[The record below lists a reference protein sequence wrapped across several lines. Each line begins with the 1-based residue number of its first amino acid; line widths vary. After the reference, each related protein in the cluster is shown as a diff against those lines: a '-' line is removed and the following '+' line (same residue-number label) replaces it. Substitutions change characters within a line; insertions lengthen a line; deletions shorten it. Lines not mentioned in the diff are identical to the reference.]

1 MQRRL
6 FQEVLN
12 SSSNWKA
19 IYEQPC
25 TSSPLFRNDVS
36 LSHTCQG
43 RVQHSRIRYV
53 QIIIHPTEYPT
64 ASALCK
70 QMISLGQTGV
80 RSGFEA
86 LMNRKILK
94 PALKGKNLKLQHC
107 GNIPLFNPFH
117 AHTKLSFTQAP
128 LKHSAIPWGAALP
141 RALRM
146 PRLHLMQDHCQMPLI
161 DRGGVNSHCPC
172 FAHQF
177 FYLTNCTTPPQSC
190 YWGQGTMF
198 IINKL

>member
-6 FQEVLN
+6 FQEALS

-25 TSSPLFRNDVS
+25 TGAPLFRNDVS

-53 QIIIHPTEYPT
+53 QIIIHPAEYPT

-80 RSGFEA
+80 RGEFEA
-86 LMNRKILK
+86 FMNRNILK
-94 PALKGKNLKLQHC
+94 AALKDKDLKLQH
-107 GNIPLFNPFH
+107 GGKVPLTNPFH
-117 AHTKLSFTQAP
+117 ASDCNKTNKAKVLDQRIRHP
-128 LKHSAIPWGAALP
+128 LNHSTYVQSHGERRRRFRVCCA
-141 RALRM
+141 
-146 PRLHLMQDHCQMPLI
+146 C
-161 DRGGVNSHCPC
+161 GG
-172 FAHQF
+172 
-177 FYLTNCTTPPQSC
+177 
-190 YWGQGTMF
+190 GT
-198 IINKL
+198 

>member
-25 TSSPLFRNDVS
+25 TGTPLFRNDVS

-53 QIIIHPTEYPT
+53 QIIIHPAEYPT

-70 QMISLGQTGV
+70 QMISLGQTGIR
-80 RSGFEA
+80 RSRLLWIGTF
-86 LMNRKILK
+86 LK
-94 PALKGKNLKLQHC
+94 PRWRVKISSY
-107 GNIPLFNPFH
+107 NIEVTFHFLILF
-117 AHTKLSFTQAP
+117 TLVTVIKLSFNQAP
-128 LKHSAIPWGAALP
+128 IETQYNPMGSGASACAAHAAAVLDARSLP
-141 RALRM
+141 DAADRSR
-146 PRLHLMQDHCQMPLI
+146 RGQQPLAMFCAPI
-161 DRGGVNSHCPC
+161 YLFDWFYHYGV
-172 FAHQF
+172 
-177 FYLTNCTTPPQSC
+177 
-190 YWGQGTMF
+190 
-198 IINKL
+198 K